1 MELRGFEIR
10 SSFFMLQK
18 CFILVAPFH
27 VK

>member
-18 CFILVAPFH
+18 SFILVAPFH